1 MDLLKIINFGKGINM
16 ENSVSWIGDLGFK
29 CKNKNHEFILD
40 VTKDKGGQDLGPSPK
55 EALLSSAATCSAMD
69 VIVVLKKMRDL
80 PETLNVEID
89 YKLNKSYPI
98 YFTHINFH
106 YKMTGK
112 TQPKNAIKA
121 VEASLTKYCGV
132 SYMISK
138 VSQIAYKISIN
149 EEQVGEGLAKFED
162 PLN

>member
-1 MDLLKIINFGKGINM
+1 M
-16 ENSVSWIGDLGFK
+16 ENSVSWVGDLGFK

-40 VTKDKGGQDLGPSPK
+40 VTQDKGGQDQGPSPK

-80 PETLNVEID
+80 QETLNVEID

-106 YKMTGK
+106 YKITGK
-112 TQPKNAIKA
+112 TQAKNAIKA

-138 VSQIAYKISIN
+138 VVQISYTISIN
-149 EEQVGEGLAKFED
+149 SEEIGKGSAKFID
-162 PLN
+162 PAN

>member
-1 MDLLKIINFGKGINM
+1 M

-40 VTKDKGGQDLGPSPK
+40 VTEEKGGQDLGPSPK

-98 YFTHINFH
+98 FFTHINFH

-112 TQPKNAIKA
+112 TQAKNAVKA

-138 VSQIAYKISIN
+138 VSHITYKISIN
-149 EEQVGEGLAKFED
+149 GQEIGAGKANFSD
-162 PLN
+162 PLD